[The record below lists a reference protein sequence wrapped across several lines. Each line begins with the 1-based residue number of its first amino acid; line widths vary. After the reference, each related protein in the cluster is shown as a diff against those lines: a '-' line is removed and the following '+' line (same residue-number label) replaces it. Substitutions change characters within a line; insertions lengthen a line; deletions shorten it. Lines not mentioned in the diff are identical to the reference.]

1 MDYIDSNV
9 ADRFISEANR
19 RRCPKGPRG
28 PIAPVP
34 CDYCQHGKSLIEF
47 GKPSDDDYL
56 RVWIDKQGILQVRAD
71 AMGTVVYDT
80 VLDNDGKELGIC
92 PMCGYMLGDDKS

>member
-1 MDYIDSNV
+1 MVEDNI
-9 ADRFISEANR
+9 

-28 PIAPVP
+28 PIGPVP

-56 RVWIDKQGILQVRAD
+56 RVWIDKQGMLQVRVD
-71 AMGTVVYDT
+71 ATGAVVYDT
-80 VLDNDGKELGIC
+80 ALDNDGKELGVCPIC
-92 PMCGYMLGDDKS
+92 GTYLPDSEEASNDKRRIY